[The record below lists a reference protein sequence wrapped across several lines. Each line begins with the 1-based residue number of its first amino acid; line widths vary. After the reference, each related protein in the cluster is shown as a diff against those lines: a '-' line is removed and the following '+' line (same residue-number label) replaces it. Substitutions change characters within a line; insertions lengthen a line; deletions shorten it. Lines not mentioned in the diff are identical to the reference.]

1 MFRTSSQSLSF
12 GYCCREV
19 IETTGLVLAAIVLA
33 VLVSVGRLWKQ
44 LDRQLEAVIDSQTE
58 QKQRQLAD
66 STEAVENS
74 LEVARTVEDICS
86 SKAAEFPNKLV
97 EKAILGYR
105 SEPLDTRRFI
115 RSVAIP
121 LKLLHTQWVYTAT
134 DAS

>member
-74 LEVARTVEDICS
+74 LEVARTVEDI
-86 SKAAEFPNKLV
+86 L
-97 EKAILGYR
+97 
-105 SEPLDTRRFI
+105 
-115 RSVAIP
+115 
-121 LKLLHTQWVYTAT
+121 
-134 DAS
+134 

>member
-19 IETTGLVLAAIVLA
+19 KTTGLVLAAIVLA

-74 LEVARTVEDICS
+74 LEVARTVEDI
-86 SKAAEFPNKLV
+86 L
-97 EKAILGYR
+97 
-105 SEPLDTRRFI
+105 
-115 RSVAIP
+115 
-121 LKLLHTQWVYTAT
+121 
-134 DAS
+134 

>member
-12 GYCCREV
+12 GYCYREV

-74 LEVARTVEDICS
+74 LEVARTVEDI
-86 SKAAEFPNKLV
+86 L
-97 EKAILGYR
+97 
-105 SEPLDTRRFI
+105 
-115 RSVAIP
+115 
-121 LKLLHTQWVYTAT
+121 
-134 DAS
+134 